1 MEVPPTPTEVP
12 PTPTEAPPTSP
23 LEGTSWELQGALPDA
38 QITAEFRGGAISG
51 SSGCNT
57 YSGPYF
63 TSGANDIAVGALVT
77 SQMACDEAVM
87 QQEQNYLAAL
97 GSAQSF
103 AINGS
108 TLTIN
113 HAGGALTFQQR

>member
-1 MEVPPTPTEVP
+1 
-12 PTPTEAPPTSP
+12 
-23 LEGTSWELQGALPDA
+23 LQGTLPDT

-51 SSGCNT
+51 SGGCNT
-57 YSGPYF
+57 YSGPYS
-63 TSGANDIAVGALVT
+63 TSGANGISVGALVA

-87 QQEQNYLAAL
+87 QQEQKYLAAL
-97 GSAQSF
+97 GAAQSF

-113 HAGGALTFQQR
+113 HPAGALTYQQR